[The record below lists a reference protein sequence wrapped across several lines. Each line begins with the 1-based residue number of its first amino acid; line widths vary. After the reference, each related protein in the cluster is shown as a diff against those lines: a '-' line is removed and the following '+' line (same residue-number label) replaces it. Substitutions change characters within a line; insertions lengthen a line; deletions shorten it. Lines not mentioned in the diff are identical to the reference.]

1 MNPERMEHSAPADR
15 GKRALPW
22 VVGVLTLALAGAPSP
37 GVDFAEA
44 AWLWA
49 VPFALWAVARPGWRT
64 WLVASAITMVV
75 AKCALLVWLRHVYV
89 PLGYLGLVFV
99 SFASAIFPVLWL
111 ALLRWLF
118 PKTQGAPLT
127 ARLVIQ
133 LGLAGAWVFLE
144 WVQSWFLT
152 GFPWMLLAES
162 QWLRPTAL
170 SLCAWGGPWAL
181 GFAIMLFNLGL
192 ARYVARVFHARRQ
205 ALPAAAPAPFAILRN
220 VCPEFYLGV
229 APLFFA
235 LFSHLQALNLHRA
248 RAEKLF
254 TAAVVQMDFPPGEK
268 WDETKVT
275 RHVAIARELTLNA
288 ASGATPPDIILWPEA
303 ALPYPVGNAGYDSF
317 LKQLAHDT
325 RSTLLIGA
333 ISLQGDG
340 YFNGIHVVTPD
351 GGVGA
356 DFYAK
361 RHLVPFGEY
370 VPLADILPLR
380 KVVPIAHDSLV
391 GGRAD
396 PLPVP
401 LPGNRNGRPL
411 LAGTLV
417 CYEDVFPAL
426 SLDMARRGADF
437 IAVVT
442 NDAWYGREAG
452 AYQHAAHSA
461 VIAAS
466 LRLPVVRCGNNGW
479 SGVISPLGQAQALED
494 ATGSIYFRGT
504 GRFDVHG
511 IPASVREPTFYV
523 RHGDWVVKMS
533 ALLALWACVRNRVRR
548 RKTMAGHAL

>member
-1 MNPERMEHSAPADR
+1 M
-15 GKRALPW
+15 G
-22 VVGVLTLALAGAPSP
+22 
-37 GVDFAEA
+37 
-44 AWLWA
+44 
-49 VPFALWAVARPGWRT
+49 
-64 WLVASAITMVV
+64 V
-75 AKCALLVWLRHVYV
+75 AKCVLLIWLRHVYV
-89 PLGYLGLVFV
+89 PLGYVGLVFV
-99 SFASAIFPVLWL
+99 SAASAAFPVLWL

-118 PKTQGAPLT
+118 PRTLNAPLT
-127 ARLVIQ
+127 ARIVIQ
-133 LGLAGAWVFLE
+133 LGLAGTWVLLE

-181 GFAIMLFNLGL
+181 GFAIMLFNMGI
-192 ARYVARVFHARRQ
+192 ARYVARVLHARNQ
-205 ALPAAAPAPFAILRN
+205 PLPAAAPAPFAILRN
-220 VCPEFYLGV
+220 ICPEFYLGI

-235 LFSHLQALNLHRA
+235 LFSHLQAINLHRA

-254 TAAVVQMDFPPGEK
+254 TAAVVQTDFKPGEK
-268 WDETKVT
+268 WDEAQTT
-275 RHVAIARELTLNA
+275 RHIDIARELTLTA
-288 ASGATPPDIILWPEA
+288 ATGATPPDVILWPEA
-303 ALPYPVGNAGYDSF
+303 ALPFPVGYADYDNF
-317 LKQLAHDT
+317 LKGLARDT

-333 ISLQGDG
+333 ITLQNGG

-351 GGVGA
+351 GGIGA
-356 DFYAK
+356 EFYAK

-391 GGRAD
+391 GERAD

-401 LPGNRNGRPL
+401 LPGNRNRRPL

-417 CYEDVFPAL
+417 CYEDVFPDL

-466 LRLPVVRCGNNGW
+466 LRLPVIRCGNNGW
-479 SGVISPLGQAQALED
+479 SGLISPLGQTQALTD

-504 GRFDVHG
+504 GRFDVFG
-511 IPASVREPTFYV
+511 IPASMREPTFYA
-523 RHGDWVVKMS
+523 RHGNWVVKMS
-533 ALLALWACVRNRVRR
+533 ALLALWACLRNRHW
-548 RKTMAGHAL
+548 RKRKSAPTPPAL